1 VYCTKEKANP
11 KPSDALKRR
20 IVRTMVSKTLGLGML
35 ISSDSVHYQL
45 KRIAGEELL
54 WLSSAFLYMN
64 AGSGSRKENE
74 LVI

>member
-54 WLSSAFLYMN
+54 WLSSALFIHECWVRQQE
-64 AGSGSRKENE
+64 RK
-74 LVI
+74 